1 MDWDRLR
8 IFLLVANEGSLTDA
22 SKRLN
27 LSQSSISR
35 QIKKLEDSLK
45 VVLFHRHPRGLLLT
59 EQGELLFKSAN
70 KIYLE
75 INSTLAKIND
85 SKEAAFGELKVT
97 TTTGFG
103 TLWLAPRLKKL
114 YEYHPNIQINLMS
127 VSYTHLTLPTT
138 PYV

>member
-1 MDWDRLR
+1 MLNVVIINADFEFGKRMDWDRLR

-59 EQGELLFKSAN
+59 EQGELLFKSVN

-85 SKEAAFGELKVT
+85 SKETAFGEPQVIYI
-97 TTTGFG
+97 
-103 TLWLAPRLKKL
+103 LASFYICLLYTSPSPRD
-114 YEYHPNIQINLMS
+114 
-127 VSYTHLTLPTT
+127 
-138 PYV
+138 

>member
-45 VVLFHRHPRGLLLT
+45 VVLFH
-59 EQGELLFKSAN
+59 F
-70 KIYLE
+70 
-75 INSTLAKIND
+75 
-85 SKEAAFGELKVT
+85 
-97 TTTGFG
+97 
-103 TLWLAPRLKKL
+103 
-114 YEYHPNIQINLMS
+114 
-127 VSYTHLTLPTT
+127 
-138 PYV
+138 